1 MASSGRT
8 ALLLACALAS
18 AAARPTPPY
27 HIQLPRG
34 HVVTSLLASATTTT
48 TRICKAVEGATA
60 SDDWCAKSCTNAPAV
75 CPPEICKCTESA
87 PATLAV
93 SPEATEAEKEN
104 AKERVKAKEEKAK
117 QEEKAAKEKTKAA
130 KEKSTAAESAAA
142 EAQGASKQMSFQE
155 MVNVKKAKDSL
166 PEAPAPKAESK
177 PKEKDHKPK
186 DLDQKVAELNEKGEE
201 RMKMSAYTND
211 GAFGALREPTDQ
223 EKEVARKRAALLD
236 PAPASVGIAPVVL
249 AAPAAVATAP
259 VVLVAAEGVT
269 LRATPPKA
277 VTAPAAPAEVAAS
290 TSTAETEAPGA
301 VQQEQPAAAQQQ
313 EAPKEDMAAI
323 VAKMNAAAEERNK
336 KSGNKLEPGQ
346 LRAAT
351 AKEAAYVMAT
361 DPLVQG
367 RGQQQN
373 TQAAQQ
379 QEQEAKQV
387 APAKEKTFDQSQQE
401 PAADEPLNKEQAAY
415 NAMQA
420 KAEQDLED
428 EAAEARKTVEEGMAK
443 ARADT
448 EAAAQ

>member
-1 MASSGRT
+1 MAGRA
-8 ALLLACALAS
+8 ALLLACALTS
-18 AAARPTPPY
+18 AAVSAKPVSAY

-48 TRICKAVEGATA
+48 SRTCKAVEGATA
-60 SDDWCAKSCTNAPAV
+60 SDDWCAKSCGNAPAV

-87 PATLAV
+87 PATLAA

-117 QEEKAAKEKTKAA
+117 VEAKEKVTAKAAAKEKVKA
-130 KEKSTAAESAAA
+130 EESAAS
-142 EAQGASKQMSFQE
+142 EAQGATKQMSFQE

-166 PEAPAPKAESK
+166 PEAPAPKAETK

-211 GAFGALREPTDQ
+211 GAFGVLREPTDE

-249 AAPAAVATAP
+249 AAPAAVAVSP
-259 VVLVAAEGVT
+259 VVLVAAEGVY
-269 LRATPPKA
+269 LKAAAPKQQQQQ
-277 VTAPAAPAEVAAS
+277 APQQQQAAPALAQPASGDAVAS

-301 VQQEQPAAAQQQ
+301 VQQDQPAAAAQQQ
-313 EAPKEDMAAI
+313 EAPKDDMAAI

-336 KSGNKLEPGQ
+336 KNGGKLEPGQ

-351 AKEAAYVMAT
+351 AKEAAYVKAT
-361 DPLVQG
+361 DPSVQQG
-367 RGQQQN
+367 AQQQN
-373 TQAAQQ
+373 AQAAQQ

-387 APAKEKTFDQSQQE
+387 APAKEKT
-401 PAADEPLNKEQAAY
+401 
-415 NAMQA
+415 
-420 KAEQDLED
+420 
-428 EAAEARKTVEEGMAK
+428 
-443 ARADT
+443 
-448 EAAAQ
+448 